1 MAPTLDT
8 LAPGVTAS
16 IAALRLPVK
25 DAEWLRAVGLY
36 EGTEV
41 ELLRRAPFGGPLHVR
56 TASGAEFAVDAE
68 LAAHVE
74 VAEAGSP

>member
-1 MAPTLDT
+1 MTRTLDT
-8 LAPGVTAS
+8 LAPGTPAA
-16 IAALRLPVK
+16 IAALRLPAK

-36 EGTEV
+36 EGTQV

-74 VAEAGSP
+74 LATGGTP